1 MEKKQCYVE
10 LKNSPIVQKYGCKRR
25 GLSGYLLSEEEMRQQ
40 NYPLADSPSC
50 EKFVPTG
57 CDGRVT
63 DGSPLFGLDC
73 EMCLTPKGHELTR
86 VAVVNSEGTCI
97 MNELVKPENP
107 IFDYLTRYSGITW
120 NILLPVTTRLR
131 DVQVQLKKLLPSDA
145 VLVGHSLENDL
156 TALQMIHP
164 HIIDTS
170 LLFTRDLGRRFKLKF
185 LAEAVLGKKIQCE
198 AGNGHDPAEDAK
210 AALELA
216 QYFIKQGPQKV
227 AELTL
232 EALLAAERKRGV
244 SQTLTN
250 SQGLDLHTDLHGS
263 KPLDQHIGSLDQP
276 DDDSVS
282 SVQDKCSLL
291 DALHSI
297 GRKVILLSEREESG
311 DPVSAVTVNRI
322 KCSSNREVLKRA
334 RDEVP
339 SCCFSAV
346 QFSLD
351 PLYERT
357 SISEKMRRVLAR
369 MCTVRAGP
377 LHKSFSLKSV
387 KMMFRRC
394 GPVRS
399 VSVITEM
406 ERLYVCVQY
415 KVLEG
420 AQLATETLNGVPV
433 DGHCIKVQRPMSE
446 DTMLECDAV
455 LQALEGD
462 LESAGVLYVSGI
474 RKCLAEEDLQEKFS
488 PFGKIKA
495 IVLPRKETGRHQKYC
510 FIKYENPASVNAAV
524 NGHLDESGRMKRRK
538 ALTPGH
544 ISAWSTQ
551 FDQSPACPA
560 LLNSKSVAC
569 SASQGTEEP
578 IHVAEETGDSLKE
591 LGDVMRS
598 LDRKVK
604 KLFKVLTAK
613 TLCVV
618 LLTGTDRLPGL
629 GLIGIK
635 ED

>member
-1 MEKKQCYVE
+1 VE

-250 SQGLDLHTDLHGS
+250 SQGFF
-263 KPLDQHIGSLDQP
+263 PLCAS
-276 DDDSVS
+276 
-282 SVQDKCSLL
+282 SLL

-357 SISEKMRRVLAR
+357 SISEKKRMRRVLAR

-578 IHVAEETGDSLKE
+578 IHVRNPVCVTCWDFWY
-591 LGDVMRS
+591 
-598 LDRKVK
+598 RKVK

-618 LLTGTDRLPGL
+618 LLTGTDRHPAHGNKLPGL

>member
-433 DGHCIKVQRPMSE
+433 DGHCIKYIFGP
-446 DTMLECDAV
+446 LE
-455 LQALEGD
+455 
-462 LESAGVLYVSGI
+462 
-474 RKCLAEEDLQEKFS
+474 
-488 PFGKIKA
+488 
-495 IVLPRKETGRHQKYC
+495 
-510 FIKYENPASVNAAV
+510 YENPASVNAAV